1 MDLFVDIKLREF
13 TKELWLFGRKGY
25 IMEINGV
32 HRLENGRAGSG
43 GQSQQAAGADG
54 NQMSFERLLRQQAGG
69 DGLSFSKHAAKRM
82 NERGL
87 AFDSQL
93 MSNLEHAVE
102 DARKKGA
109 RDVAVIG
116 AQGVFIVN
124 VPNNTVVT
132 TMSQSDMKERVFTNI
147 DSAVLM

>member
-1 MDLFVDIKLREF
+1 MLFR
-13 TKELWLFGRKGY
+13 
-25 IMEINGV
+25 
-32 HRLENGRAGSG
+32 
-43 GQSQQAAGADG
+43 SQV
-54 NQMSFERLLRQQAGG
+54 SFEKLLQESARE
-69 DGLSFSKHAAKRM
+69 GLNFSKHAAKRM
-82 NERGL
+82 NERGISM
-87 AFDSQL
+87 DSQL

-102 DARKKGA
+102 GARKKGA

-132 TMSQSDMKERVFTNI
+132 TMSQSDMRERVFTNI

>member
-1 MDLFVDIKLREF
+1 MEMSGVQILES
-13 TKELWLFGRKGY
+13 GRTGA
-25 IMEINGV
+25 V
-32 HRLENGRAGSG
+32 RPDTSTAGSRPA
-43 GQSQQAAGADG
+43 GQTAFD
-54 NQMSFERLLRQQAGG
+54 RLLQDRARE
-69 DGLSFSKHAAKRM
+69 GLNFSKHAAKRM
-82 NERGL
+82 NERGI

-93 MSNLEHAVE
+93 MSDLEHAVE
-102 DARKKGA
+102 GARRKGA
-109 RDVAVIG
+109 KDVAVIG

>member
-1 MDLFVDIKLREF
+1 
-13 TKELWLFGRKGY
+13 
-25 IMEINGV
+25 MEMNGV
-32 HRLENGRAGSG
+32 PRLENGHAGTGSRKTNT
-43 GQSQQAAGADG
+43 SQTGG
-54 NQMSFERLLRQQAGG
+54 NQVSFEKLLQESARE
-69 DGLSFSKHAAKRM
+69 GLNFSKHAAKRM
-82 NERGL
+82 NERGI
-87 AFDSQL
+87 AVDSQL

-102 DARKKGA
+102 GARKKGA

-132 TMSQSDMKERVFTNI
+132 TMSQSDMRERVFTNI

>member
-1 MDLFVDIKLREF
+1 
-13 TKELWLFGRKGY
+13 
-25 IMEINGV
+25 MEMNGV
-32 HRLENGRAGSG
+32 QRLDSGRIGGNQNGTGAAAGRAD
-43 GQSQQAAGADG
+43 QPAFD
-54 NQMSFERLLRQQAGG
+54 RLLQERARE
-69 DGLSFSKHAAKRM
+69 GLNFSKHAAKRM
-82 NERGL
+82 NERGI
-87 AFDSQL
+87 AVDSQL
-93 MSNLEHAVE
+93 MSDLEHAV
-102 DARKKGA
+102 DGARKKGA

>member
-1 MDLFVDIKLREF
+1 
-13 TKELWLFGRKGY
+13 
-25 IMEINGV
+25 MEMNGV
-32 HRLENGRAGSG
+32 QILESGRTGAVKPDTGTMGSRPAG
-43 GQSQQAAGADG
+43 QTVFDA
-54 NQMSFERLLRQQAGG
+54 LLQDRARE
-69 DGLSFSKHAAKRM
+69 GLNFSKHAAKRM
-82 NERGL
+82 NERGI

-93 MSNLEHAVE
+93 MSDLEHAVE
-102 DARKKGA
+102 GARKKGA

-132 TMSQSDMKERVFTNI
+132 TMSKSDMKERVFTNI

>member
-1 MDLFVDIKLREF
+1 
-13 TKELWLFGRKGY
+13 
-25 IMEINGV
+25 MEMNGV
-32 HRLENGRAGSG
+32 RRLDNGQASANGHKTG
-43 GQSQQAAGADG
+43 AAGQGEGRPA
-54 NQMSFERLLRQQAGG
+54 FEELLQDRARE
-69 DGLSFSKHAAKRM
+69 GLNFSKHAAKRM
-82 NERGL
+82 NEREI
-87 AFDSQL
+87 AVDTQL
-93 MSNLEHAVE
+93 MSDLEHAVE
-102 DARKKGA
+102 EARKKGA

>member
-1 MDLFVDIKLREF
+1 MEMNGVQGLESVRIGAVSNDTSTAGSKVNQPA
-13 TKELWLFGRKGY
+13 FGRLLQ
-25 IMEINGV
+25 E
-32 HRLENGRAGSG
+32 
-43 GQSQQAAGADG
+43 QAR
-54 NQMSFERLLRQQAGG
+54 E
-69 DGLSFSKHAAKRM
+69 GLNFSKHAAKRM
-82 NERGL
+82 NERGI

-93 MSNLEHAVE
+93 MSDLEHAVE
-102 DARKKGA
+102 GARKKGA
-109 RDVAVIG
+109 KDVAVIG

>member
-1 MDLFVDIKLREF
+1 
-13 TKELWLFGRKGY
+13 
-25 IMEINGV
+25 MEMNGV
-32 HRLENGRAGSG
+32 QRLENGRAGVTG
-43 GQSQQAAGADG
+43 RNTNTAGNSG
-54 NQMSFERLLRQQAGG
+54 NQISFEKLLQESARE
-69 DGLSFSKHAAKRM
+69 GLNFSKHAAKRM
-82 NERGL
+82 NERGI
-87 AFDSQL
+87 AVDSQL

-102 DARKKGA
+102 GARKKGA

-132 TMSQSDMKERVFTNI
+132 TMLQSDMKERVFTNI